1 MNGVVVNINR
11 QKRMV
16 KVLTEDNT
24 YSIFEILSDDNF
36 EIDDE
41 VFWEE
46 HNPLGH
52 ADLTNLTKEETVEV
66 FFQDH

>member
-1 MNGVVVNINR
+1 
-11 QKRMV
+11 MV
-16 KVLTEDNT
+16 KVLTDDDS
-24 YSIFEILSDDNF
+24 YSIFEMLSDDNF
-36 EIDDE
+36 EIGDE

-52 ADLTNLTKEETVEV
+52 ADISNLTKGEMAEV